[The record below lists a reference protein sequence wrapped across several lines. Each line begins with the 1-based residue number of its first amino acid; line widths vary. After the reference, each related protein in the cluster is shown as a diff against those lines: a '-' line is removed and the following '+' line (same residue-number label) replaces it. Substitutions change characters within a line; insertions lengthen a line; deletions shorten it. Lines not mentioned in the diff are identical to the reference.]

1 MVVSQRWV
9 ADADAYLD
17 RPPQKFTIDE
27 EETKDALVAVHAL
40 TEKDAV
46 MQNRVLR
53 VLFAA
58 FLDVFC
64 ESVPNN
70 IRDYV
75 KSELSLMLVKMN
87 VVPGLVFSE
96 EFLSVRRTFAGIV
109 STVIK
114 NCFTSDP
121 NVDARL
127 SIEKCTILSSRYRID
142 FEEIER
148 IGSGGFGT
156 VWKVKCLVDRCY
168 YAIKKIPL
176 KSNNTALTVKLLN
189 EVHLLASLQHDNIV
203 RYHTGWIEILREM
216 VGPSAPTAT
225 QSSSSVVITEVDDD
239 VAEDVNSTEPSNS
252 TTTVTTENS
261 ESATATTITLSSS
274 DNSSSTTGPGRFWA
288 RGEHDQASSPQFS
301 DEAIGSDGDSYHTA
315 IKPYEK
321 SAKTVKIVR
330 PTQANVQRIWHTEI
344 YIQME
349 LCTSNLEKHLKKRN
363 SKIKEIGLDE
373 LSIDGAFNRELATQM
388 LSAIEFIHQKNVI
401 HRDIKPSNIFLKH
414 QGERIRFLLGD
425 FGLAC
430 AHNEDGTVSKSSGT
444 KSDTLSGVIG
454 HTSGTGTKTYAAPE
468 QLKSNVYGP
477 AVDIFAAGMVLLEA
491 YHVFYTSM
499 EKIEAFDV
507 VRNRKCKKELL
518 ERFPILAKNWSSVA
532 SRVFKMTHS
541 DPSKRPTA
549 SQLVQEYLH
558 VEAKTVDDLK
568 AIIRNQTA
576 QLAAAHKL
584 IQELRELQRS
594 RDEK

>member
-127 SIEKCTILSSRYRID
+127 SVEKCTILSSRYRID

-156 VWKVKCLVDRCY
+156 VKCLVDRCY

-261 ESATATTITLSSS
+261 ESETATTITLSSS

-330 PTQANVQRIWHTEI
+330 PTQADVQ
-344 YIQME
+344 
-349 LCTSNLEKHLKKRN
+349 
-363 SKIKEIGLDE
+363 
-373 LSIDGAFNRELATQM
+373 
-388 LSAIEFIHQKNVI
+388 
-401 HRDIKPSNIFLKH
+401 
-414 QGERIRFLLGD
+414 
-425 FGLAC
+425 
-430 AHNEDGTVSKSSGT
+430 
-444 KSDTLSGVIG
+444 
-454 HTSGTGTKTYAAPE
+454 
-468 QLKSNVYGP
+468 
-477 AVDIFAAGMVLLEA
+477 VDIFAAGMVLLEA

-507 VRNRKCKKELL
+507 VRNRKCKKQLL
-518 ERFPILAKNWSSVA
+518 ERFPILAKNWPSVA